1 MFSSWGYAAH
11 PQSHATQAATPSPST
26 QRAAHPAAGPPFPLL
41 ALLVLLLLGTRSGSW
56 LPGIGLLA
64 VATLLATLHARGLR
78 VVMRVGASHVLLLR
92 QCV

>member
-1 MFSSWGYAAH
+1 MFECL
-11 PQSHATQAATPSPST
+11 
-26 QRAAHPAAGPPFPLL
+26 PAAGPPFPLL

-78 VVMRVGASHVLLLR
+78 VVMRVGASHVLLPLAICANPMAAGAR
-92 QCV
+92 VALKWSQQQQQH